1 MLTQQHRFAN
11 QILHPQRQQA
21 YKTHMCGLCHA
32 LGDGYGLPFR
42 LLTGHE
48 MILLNLLVTAQ
59 RETEAAVTLR
69 RCPLNPS
76 RWVTTNQDEAS
87 DFAAAAAVALAQV
100 SLEDTVRDSAGKHLP
115 ARLGRR
121 LMKRPYRMALAMLA
135 RLGLAGGALT
145 QLGPQQLLAEADEA
159 DDPARPTAEAS
170 AQLFARTAHLAGQPA
185 NETALATIG
194 ACYGTYIYLMDAYRD
209 FPEDMQQGHYN
220 PLRRFWVQRE
230 NSFSL
235 SHQGLGWLLERF
247 KQLRAEIKAQ
257 LGQVQL
263 HRHEALLA
271 DLLTGPLTHM
281 IDDLSYQVLH
291 QRDRAFRFWQIGDIL
306 KAAFFFLPPSL
317 LFYSSDCDCGGGDSC
332 GCDTNPCACVDTSCI
347 GNYAGD
353 QCSCVD
359 FSCIRTPCDPR
370 NDFWNFACLDCS
382 GQRSSNADLCFG
394 CGYLDC
400 GSDNSSTP
408 AARSSR
414 KKKQADETP
423 SDQPPAD

>member
-1 MLTQQHRFAN
+1 
-11 QILHPQRQQA
+11 
-21 YKTHMCGLCHA
+21 MCGLCHA

-59 RETEAAVTLR
+59 RKTDTEVVLR
-69 RCPLNPS
+69 RCPLNPL
-76 RWVTTNQDEAS
+76 RWVTTNKDVAS
-87 DFAAAAAVALAQV
+87 DFAAATAVALAQV

-115 ARLGRR
+115 ARLGHR
-121 LMKRPYRMALAMLA
+121 LLNRPYRMALATLE
-135 RLGLAGGALT
+135 RLGLATGTLT
-145 QLGPQQLLAEADEA
+145 QLGPQQMVAEDDEA
-159 DDPARPTAEAS
+159 YDPAQPTAEAG
-170 AQLFARTAHLAGQPA
+170 AQLFARTAHLAGQA
-185 NETALATIG
+185 GNETALATIG

-220 PLRRFWVQRE
+220 PLRRFCVQRE
-230 NSFSL
+230 NLFSL
-235 SHQGLGWLLERF
+235 SHAGLRWLLERF

-281 IDDLSYQVLH
+281 IDDLAYQVLH

-317 LFYSSDCDCGGGDSC
+317 LFYNGDCDCGGGDSC
-332 GCDTNPCACVDTSCI
+332 GCDANPCACVDTSCI
-347 GNYAGD
+347 GNYSGD

-370 NDFWNFACLDCS
+370 NDLWNFACWDCS
-382 GQRSSNADLCFG
+382 GDSSSRSDLCYA
-394 CGYLDC
+394 CGYMDC
-400 GSDNSSTP
+400 GSHSADSSTP
-408 AARSSR
+408 GARSPR
-414 KKKQADETP
+414 KKKKADETP
-423 SDQPPAD
+423 PDQPSAD